1 MMFLVVVGA
10 YSKWPEVTIMHL
22 KTTTS
27 KTVEALRTVF
37 ARNGLPEQLVNDNGP
52 QFTAKEFQLFIKKN
66 VVKHVTSA
74 PYHPATNGLSER
86 FIEII
91 KQSLTSMKEDLGSTQ
106 TKLSK
111 FLNYPTQRCYCW

>member
-37 ARNGLPEQLVNDNGP
+37 ARNGLQEQLVNDNGP

-66 VVKHVTSA
+66 EVKHVTLA

-86 FIEII
+86 FIQII